1 MSPAEGSWID
11 KDIGYN
17 DINSGFYVVAPHT
30 EDSIRFFE
38 TIKRY

>member
-11 KDIGYN
+11 KDIESN

-30 EDSIRFFE
+30 EVSQRVNSN
-38 TIKRY
+38 